1 MIPGRSQAAG
11 RDELNFNTLCSRPTW
26 YGALHRFGSPRGPT
40 IELPLE
46 SEGYSEASGAPPT
59 CQWAFLGPGIM
70 IVGLGNR
77 HRDPGQRDCF
87 KSELNASPEGSGECL
102 GNESE

>member
-26 YGALHRFGSPRGPT
+26 YGALHRFGSPRGAT

-46 SEGYSEASGAPPT
+46 SEGYSEASTNMPVGISQP
-59 CQWAFLGPGIM
+59 GPGMVSRLEISA
-70 IVGLGNR
+70 
-77 HRDPGQRDCF
+77 P
-87 KSELNASPEGSGECL
+87 
-102 GNESE
+102 